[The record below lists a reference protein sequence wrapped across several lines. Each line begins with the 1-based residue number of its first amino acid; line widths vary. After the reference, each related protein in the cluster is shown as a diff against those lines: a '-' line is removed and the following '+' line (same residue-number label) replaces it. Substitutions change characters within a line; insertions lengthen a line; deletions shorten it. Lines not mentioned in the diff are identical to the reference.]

1 MSIVRFTQ
9 VNSGYSFEIETVSEN
24 TIIVG
29 ENSTDVC
36 SKLASGIDVGTI
48 TVELL
53 YETPVWD
60 VSIRKFAAI

>member
-29 ENSTDVC
+29 EIVQMFV
-36 SKLASGIDVGTI
+36 AS
-48 TVELL
+48 
-53 YETPVWD
+53 
-60 VSIRKFAAI
+60 